1 MVEQFLPFKRLP
13 SLQQALEIKDKL
25 ESNSIQVILADNVPP
40 VDITF
45 SGSTVQNQID
55 LKIKKSDFEKANKI
69 LEADAEKIINDL
81 DKEYYLFEFTN
92 DELYEILLKP
102 DEWNEFDYKLSQK
115 ILTERG
121 KSIDADLLNSLRN
134 QRLKELAKPEEN
146 QRGWI
151 WVGYILTLLGGFFGM
166 IIGYLIWTSK
176 KTLPNGEVVN
186 SYSEQDRKHGKY
198 IFFLGLFL
206 LPFYIILRILNFL

>member
-1 MVEQFLPFKRLP
+1 MDKQFLPFKRLS
-13 SLQQALEIKDKL
+13 SLQQALEIKNKL

-55 LKIKKSDFEKANKI
+55 LKIKKTDFEKANKI
-69 LEADAEKIINDL
+69 LEEEAEEIINDL

-121 KSIDADLLNSLRN
+121 KSIDPDLLNSLRN

-146 QRGWI
+146 QKGWI

-166 IIGYLIWTSK
+166 IIGYLIWTSQ

-186 SYSEQDRKHGKY
+186 SYSEHDRKHGKY
-198 IFFLGLFL
+198 IFFLGLL
-206 LPFYIILRILNFL
+206 IIPFYIILKILKS